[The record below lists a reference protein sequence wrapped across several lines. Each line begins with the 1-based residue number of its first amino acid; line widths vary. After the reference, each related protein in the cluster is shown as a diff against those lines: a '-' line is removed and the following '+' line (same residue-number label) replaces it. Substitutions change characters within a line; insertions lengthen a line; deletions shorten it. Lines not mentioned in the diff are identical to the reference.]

1 MTHPVDITDDTFDQE
16 VIQAST
22 PVLVDF
28 WADWCAPCKMIAP
41 IVNELAEEYDGRIKF
56 TKLDVDSNPATATN
70 FSIRGIPTMLI
81 FKGGQPVESIVG
93 AVPKSTLK
101 KKLDEILI

>member
-1 MTHPVDITDDTFDQE
+1 MPKITLPDNSVRKFD
-16 VIQAST
+16 
-22 PVLVDF
+22 
-28 WADWCAPCKMIAP
+28 KP
-41 IVNELAEEYDGRIKF
+41 ISVNELAEEYDGRIKF

>member
-56 TKLDVDSNPATATN
+56 TKLDVDSNPATATK
-70 FSIRGIPTMLI
+70 SLRAGC
-81 FKGGQPVESIVG
+81 GGKFVFRQAHDRLQDRSSLG
-93 AVPKSTLK
+93 
-101 KKLDEILI
+101 